1 MSLLPEPFRSGEKV
15 SGLRGPLNQLREA
28 IVHILTG
35 GLIKT
40 GPGLVSSRQG
50 DHYMISLLPDRPR
63 PRTRKYC
70 PLELVT
76 TQPDGYPAIPEGS
89 GVDYAWITFGSVNQI
104 VPTGVV
110 NPVDISS
117 GDLIYIKVITN
128 AEDEDW
134 TLPLVV
140 LSAEVVVSATA
151 LTDTGATATKPA
163 EEVYFLLGQI
173 VGTSPA
179 LRAQGTGCGNLV
191 LGLTSIGTECVI
203 ADVGDSE
210 ADPVIPP
217 SPGGSRTV
225 YQIKWQRA

>member
-76 TQPDGYPAIPEGS
+76 TQPDGYPAAS
-89 GVDYAWITFGSVNQI
+89 GDDFAWITFGSVNQL

-110 NPVDISS
+110 NPVAISS

-134 TLPLVV
+134 TTPLVV
-140 LSAEVVVSATA
+140 LSAEIVVSATA
-151 LTDTGATATKPA
+151 LTDTGGTATKPA

-210 ADPVIPP
+210 SDPVIPP

-225 YQIKWQRA
+225 YQIRWQRA